1 MGGNNSTRRVSFEAD
16 ENDNVTVVKGIRL
29 SENVINRMRE
39 PSPVPTRSAIQPPGI
54 PLSTAGK
61 EDAVNKKTTENLE
74 NESFI
79 QDTNL
84 QKRLE
89 QNKAFVRNEINKV
102 LEEERSA
109 ASENITRAV
118 LRERL
123 ATEEERLK
131 AKKLAK
137 QLEEKDR
144 ELKKQDAY
152 YKEQLTRLEERSS
165 QFYKVTTEQY
175 QKAMNEAEA
184 KFKRYESHPICAD
197 LQAGILRCYQ
207 ENQTQTLSCSML
219 AKQYLQCVNNVKQT
233 MLQKGG

>member
-39 PSPVPTRSAIQPPGI
+39 PSPVPTRSPIQPPGI

-61 EDAVNKKTTENLE
+61 EDAANKKITENLE

-79 QDTNL
+79 EDTNL

-89 QNKAFVRNEINKV
+89 QNKAFVRNEISKV

-118 LRERL
+118 LREQL

-131 AKKLAK
+131 AKKFAK

-207 ENQTQTLSCSML
+207 ENHTQTLSCSML